1 MIRNHMSKKKENEN
15 SAKFAIGGFVREFIS
30 PEPWLTMLDEAETK
44 GHKIDMLLIAYQ
56 KSFDANSVKKLSEKV
71 NLVLINAE
79 GDEDLINRLS
89 SIGVDSQF
97 ITNLCEFKDSEKQI
111 TEAIALNQIIL
122 YALTEGM
129 GYLLTITDGFNFYSG
144 VDFIEIMRKPLAQA
158 DVIATTA
165 IPYRQDIEKILQ
177 VLQPQQLIDTFF
189 LRDYSRFIGK
199 VLMPDE
205 NIFKL
210 LQPAKI
216 AEYGNMLLNLN
227 KITWLPPFFS
237 QTYLWQNDKCV
248 CTGAFENFIMH
259 AQGRNLEILEVP
271 IPSSITIAHKWS
283 KWYSMLSIASRIPF
297 FVWNMV
303 ERGMIKN
310 RYNEIIEDFESKKE
324 KIDLIY
330 KEIDLGVSEEEIW
343 QHWKKVKADLE
354 MWILQQMA
362 TQESWQGTIEQ
373 ITSLMKKDN

>member
-71 NLVLINAE
+71 NLVLINA
-79 GDEDLINRLS
+79 
-89 SIGVDSQF
+89 
-97 ITNLCEFKDSEKQI
+97 
-111 TEAIALNQIIL
+111 EAIALNQIIL